1 MLEVTQEA
9 QKQVAAHMEGRDD
22 VMPIRVFLNTGG

>member
-9 QKQVAAHMEGRDD
+9 QNQVSAHMEGRD